1 MSPSSPLHIH
11 DEKIAELEE
20 RAVAIR
26 KDLIKML
33 EHAGSGHSAGPLGM
47 ADIFTALYFHVLNH
61 HPKQPHWKDR
71 DRLVLSNGHIC
82 PIRYVAMAHAGYFP
96 KKELMTLRKLG
107 TRLQGHPEAEKLPGV
122 ETTSGPLGEGIA
134 QAAGM
139 AYTARMDGEK
149 WRVYCVTGDGELQEG
164 ICWEALLFI
173 AKERLANLTII
184 VDRNHIQIDGF
195 VEDVTDEEP
204 LAGKFEA
211 FGFHVIEIDGHNIEQ
226 FVDAVGEA
234 QAVYKKPTVIIA
246 NTIPGKGVDFME
258 KKFEWHGKPPN
269 SEEAREALAQ
279 LRTLGGKIS
288 SEHE

>member
-1 MSPSSPLHIH
+1 M
-11 DEKIAELEE
+11 LEE
-20 RAVAIR
+20 KANEIR
-26 KDLIKML
+26 RDLIKML

-61 HPKQPHWKDR
+61 RPKQPHWKDR
-71 DRLVLSNGHIC
+71 DRLVLSSGHIC
-82 PIRYVAMAHAGYFP
+82 PIRYAAMAHAGYFP

-107 TRLQGHPEAEKLPGV
+107 TRLQGHPEKDRLPGV

-139 AYTARMDGEK
+139 AYAARMNGES

-164 ICWEALLFI
+164 ICWEAFLFI
-173 AKERLANLTII
+173 GKEKLANLTLI

-226 FVDAVGEA
+226 FVNAVGEA
-234 QAVYKKPTVIIA
+234 KAVYKKPTVIIG

-269 SEEAREALAQ
+269 AKEAAEALAQ
-279 LRTLGGKIS
+279 LRTLGGKIQ